1 MHPEVVQDHP
11 GSCPKCGMN
20 LVPVEQMKKKD
31 AQKAPDDM
39 DMNHPKNMAGS
50 PTMKKITFGI
60 GGMHCASCVLLN
72 EQAIKE
78 VKGVQDA
85 SVNFALR
92 QASVSFDEAVTNEK
106 EIYAAVTG
114 GGYRVEDMS
123 GMDHSMR
130 HANEKKEVEGIKRTA
145 IWAVVLAGITAVL
158 AMANIRFGISIA
170 GIDLSVIV
178 QMILSAVVIF
188 GFGREFHIGMIKKV
202 QRLQADMDTLVS
214 LGTIAAFAW
223 SVYGLGTGR
232 MVSYFETGAVVAALI
247 LLGRYFE
254 AKSRGAA
261 GEAVEKLLQLGAK
274 SAKVVR
280 NPSNELGTG
289 GEEKEIPIADVV
301 VGDILR
307 IRPGEKIP
315 VDGEV
320 VSGDTSI
327 DESMLTGESMPVNK
341 SVHDAVFGATLN
353 VSGSFDMKATKVGS
367 ETMLAG
373 IVKMVSDAQ
382 TQKAP
387 IERLADRISSVFVP
401 IVLALALA
409 TFVIWFFVTHN
420 VAQSVT
426 SAVAVLV
433 VACPCALGLATPTAV
448 MVGTGEGAR
457 RGVLIKNG
465 ASLEKGKKVDVV
477 VFDKTGTL
485 TEGKP
490 KVTDI
495 VVAPGVTEKDLIAL
509 AAGVESFS
517 EHPLAIAVMEE
528 AKKRNLRPSAVAGFS
543 NVAGKGI
550 RGIVDGEQVMVG
562 NFRFVEEQNIPM
574 GELEKDIH
582 RLESEAKTILV
593 IARDKNL
600 AGVLAVA
607 DTVKSDAKAA
617 IEALKRLGIKTAM
630 ITGDNEATAHAIA
643 KTLGID
649 NVIAHVLP
657 QDKSVEIKK
666 LQGQG
671 LKVAFVGDGVNDAPA
686 LVQADLGIAM
696 GTGTDIAIESGD
708 IVLVKGSPM
717 KVVEAIMLA
726 QTTFRT
732 IRQNLFWAFFYNVA
746 AIPLAALGFLN
757 PMIAATAMAASSV
770 SVVGNSLRIRRK
782 KIT

>member
-1 MHPEVVQDHP
+1 MHPEIVQDHS
-11 GSCPKCGMN
+11 GRCPKCGMD
-20 LVPVEQMKKKD
+20 LVPVEQMKKK
-31 AQKAPDDM
+31 AQQAPHDM
-39 DMNHPKNMAGS
+39 SMDHAGDTTGS
-50 PTMKKITFGI
+50 SAIKKITFGI

-92 QASVSFDEAVTNEK
+92 QARVSFDEAVTNEK
-106 EIYAAVTG
+106 AIHDAVIS

-145 IWAVVLAGITAVL
+145 VWAMVLAGITAVL
-158 AMANIRFGISIA
+158 AMANIRFGISVA
-170 GIDLSVIV
+170 GSDLSVIL

-188 GFGREFHIGMIKKV
+188 GFGREFHVGMIKKM
-202 QRLQADMDTLVS
+202 RRFQADMDTLVS

-223 SVYGLGTGR
+223 SVYGLATGLSTPLGTGR
-232 MVSYFETGAVVAALI
+232 MDSYFETGAVVAALI

-280 NPSNELGTG
+280 G
-289 GEEKEIPIADVV
+289 GEEKEIPIAEVV

-315 VDGEV
+315 VDGEI
-320 VSGDTSI
+320 VSGNTSI
-327 DESMLTGESMPVNK
+327 DEAMLTGESMPVSK
-341 SVHDAVFGATLN
+341 GPRDGVFGATMNL
-353 VSGSFDMKATKVGS
+353 SGSFDMKATKVGS
-367 ETMLAG
+367 ETVLAQ
-373 IVKMVSDAQ
+373 IVQMVSDAQ
-382 TQKAP
+382 TEKAP

-401 IVLALALA
+401 IVLALAAA

-420 VAQSVT
+420 VAESIT

-495 VVAPGVTEKDLIAL
+495 VVVSGVTEEDLLAL

-528 AKKRNLRPSAVAGFS
+528 AKKRNLRSLVVTDFS

-550 RGIVDGEQVMVG
+550 KGMTNGQPVMVG
-562 NFRFVEEQNIPM
+562 NVRFIEEQNIPV
-574 GELEKDIH
+574 GELEKAVH
-582 RLESEAKTILV
+582 RIESEAKTILAV
-593 IARDKNL
+593 ARDRRL
-600 AGVLAVA
+600 IGMLAVA
-607 DTVKSDAKAA
+607 DTVKSDAKDA
-617 IEALKRLGIKTAM
+617 IEALKRLNIKVAM
-630 ITGDNEATAHAIA
+630 ITGDNEATADAIA

-649 NVIAHVLP
+649 SVIAHVLP
-657 QDKSVEIKK
+657 QDKSAEIKK
-666 LQGQG
+666 LQAQG
-671 LKVAFVGDGVNDAPA
+671 LKVAFVGDGINDAPA
-686 LVQADLGIAM
+686 LVQADLGVAM

-717 KVVEAIMLA
+717 KVVEAISLA

-732 IRQNLFWAFFYNVA
+732 IRQNLFWAFFYNVV
-746 AIPLAALGFLN
+746 AIPFAALGFLN

-782 KIT
+782 K